1 MKLTHNDIV
10 SARMWAETYSG
21 EDNPLDVM
29 AWKLLELVA
38 KAAEEN
44 AAYHE
49 RSAAEARR
57 LADEAASR
65 FNVEGG
71 DEFDVF

>member
-21 EDNPLDVM
+21 DDNPLDVM

-38 KAAEEN
+38 KAAEDN

-49 RSAAEARR
+49 RSAQEARK
-57 LADEAASR
+57 LADECVAR
-65 FNVEGG
+65 FKVE
-71 DEFDVF
+71 DDVEF